1 MTTKVERRLAAILA
15 ADVARYSQLMGIDE
29 IGTLAALKGH
39 RRERIDPAIARHR
52 GRIVKTTGDGL
63 LAEFASVVDAV
74 SCAVAIQR
82 AMLAFNA
89 GIHIDR
95 QIVLRIGINIGDV
108 IIDDTDIFGDG
119 VNVAARLEALCEP
132 GGICIS
138 RSANEQVRDRL
149 ALRFADLGEQ
159 TVKNIARAIGVFG
172 LAAKDIAELP
182 EEELPPAETTASV
195 RPQRRNRLKVVAATA
210 VVLAASILGAGGW
223 WTFHGQTAASRS
235 YTIGKL
241 PRLSVAV
248 LPFDNLGA
256 DAKDDHLA
264 DGITEDLTT
273 DLSHIPDV
281 FVVARDSARSYKGK
295 AEDVRRIGAEL
306 GVRYVVNG
314 SLQRLGDTL
323 RVNARLTSTE
333 SGAQL
338 WSDRFD
344 EPIAE
349 RPAGQEQ
356 IVTRMQDELALSM
369 FEIESSRSL
378 RERPTSPDAF
388 DLVLR
393 ARFLRYLPPSPQRD
407 RDVVSLYE
415 QAFAKDPTSLDAMT
429 SIAYYLTD
437 SNTYGWGSFQDMQ
450 RASHLLEQARTIAPD
465 SKFVLNTYV
474 YWLRTVGR
482 CPEAIELAQQALKT
496 DAGGT
501 RPWTGIYN
509 ELSVCKIYTGDAE
522 EGLTLQA
529 EADRLNPLSS
539 SKVFRYGQ
547 MGLAALMLGRDQDAI
562 MYLER
567 SLAISHEPAAVYTQL
582 RCRYLAAAYART
594 GQLEEAGHYLSEADQ
609 LWPYDTVRGGPTFL
623 LSSVYAEQFRRYRD
637 ALRLAGER
645 DHVDEDVDFG
655 VPADGVLHS
664 EVAGRTPKEIRTTDL
679 VPFLATTRPLVV
691 DTVLYSW
698 NRSISG
704 AVGLQFAGLGG
715 SFTDEAQDRLRGK
728 MLKLAGGNPRR
739 PIVTIGWN
747 AEHFDGRNLA
757 LRLASLGYTNVYWY
771 RGGREAWEVNGLP
784 ETNLDVQQW

>member
-1 MTTKVERRLAAILA
+1 MAAYRGSATHSESHPCDNLFLA
-15 ADVARYSQLMGIDE
+15 
-29 IGTLAALKGH
+29 
-39 RRERIDPAIARHR
+39 
-52 GRIVKTTGDGL
+52 GRPL
-63 LAEFASVVDAV
+63 S
-74 SCAVAIQR
+74 
-82 AMLAFNA
+82 
-89 GIHIDR
+89 
-95 QIVLRIGINIGDV
+95 
-108 IIDDTDIFGDG
+108 
-119 VNVAARLEALCEP
+119 
-132 GGICIS
+132 
-138 RSANEQVRDRL
+138 DRL
-149 ALRFADLGEQ
+149 IK
-159 TVKNIARAIGVFG
+159 T
-172 LAAKDIAELP
+172 
-182 EEELPPAETTASV
+182 
-195 RPQRRNRLKVVAATA
+195 
-210 VVLAASILGAGGW
+210 
-223 WTFHGQTAASRS
+223 
-235 YTIGKL
+235 
-241 PRLSVAV
+241 
-248 LPFDNLGA
+248 
-256 DAKDDHLA
+256 
-264 DGITEDLTT
+264 
-273 DLSHIPDV
+273 
-281 FVVARDSARSYKGK
+281 
-295 AEDVRRIGAEL
+295 
-306 GVRYVVNG
+306 
-314 SLQRLGDTL
+314 
-323 RVNARLTSTE
+323 
-333 SGAQL
+333 
-338 WSDRFD
+338 
-344 EPIAE
+344 
-349 RPAGQEQ
+349 
-356 IVTRMQDELALSM
+356 QDELARSM
-369 FEIESSRSL
+369 AEIESDPTIAVPQTRWMLAERCSRSL

-407 RDVVSLYE
+407 RDVVALYE
-415 QAFAKDPTSLDAMT
+415 RAFAKDPTSLDAMT
-429 SIAYYLTD
+429 GIAYYLTD
-437 SNTYGWGSFQDMQ
+437 SNSTIYGWGSFQDMQ

-567 SLAISHEPAAVYTQL
+567 SLAISHEPAAVYTQS
-582 RCRYLAAAYART
+582 RYRLLAAAYART
-594 GQLEEAGHYLSEADQ
+594 GQLEEAKHYLSEADQ
-609 LWPYDTVRGGPTFL
+609 IWPYDTVRGGPVFL
-623 LSSVYAEQFRRYRD
+623 LSSVYAEQYQRYRD

-664 EVAGRTPKEIRTTDL
+664 EVAGRTPKEATGARTIRTTDL

-715 SFTDEAQDRLRGK
+715 SFTDEAQDRLRSK
-728 MLKLAGGNPRR
+728 MQKLAGGDLRR

-757 LRLASLGYTNVYWY
+757 LRLASLGYTDVYWY
-771 RGGREAWEVNGLP
+771 RGGREAWEVNGLA